1 MTVYRIHIRPGG
13 GLADPKISFSY
24 CLQQGVLGLG
34 WQTETQNNNA
44 SWEEYETEA
53 AEIYGSSELSRV
65 RYLKNNLQANDLIW
79 TRDIEG
85 NYYLGKVES
94 GWEYFS
100 NREAQDADIVNI
112 VRCNLKKVPS
122 VDDVPGKVVAS
133 FRPSRTVQAIRDETA
148 SDYSKY
154 LWNKLSDKED
164 YDLPKENLKNVF
176 SLLGSEETEDVIFI
190 YLQMQGWLVIPNS
203 RKGDTM
209 GYEFYL
215 VDKETK
221 EKAIVQVKTGH
232 TPLTPSEWENW
243 KEKVFLFQANGN
255 YNGSSVDN
263 VICIEPKDIEAFMY
277 SNKSFL
283 PSNIAHWLNVAKNE
297 MKL

>member
-13 GLADPKISFSY
+13 GLADPKVSFSY
-24 CLQQGVLGLG
+24 CLQEGVLGLG

-53 AEIYGSSELSRV
+53 AEIYGNSELSRV
-65 RYLKNNLQANDLIW
+65 RYLKNNLQKNDLIW

-154 LWNKLSDKED
+154 LWNKLSDKEY
-164 YDLPKENLKNVF
+164 YDLPKENFKNVF
-176 SLLGSEETEDVIFI
+176 SLLGSKETEDVIFI

-209 GYEFYL
+209 SYEFYL

-232 TPLTPSEWENW
+232 TPLTPSEWANW
-243 KEKVFLFQANGN
+243 KEKVFLFQASGN
-255 YNGSSVDN
+255 YNGSPVDN
-263 VICIEPKDIEAFMY
+263 VVCIEPKDIEMFMY
-277 SNKSFL
+277 SNKSLL
-283 PSNIAHWLNVAKNE
+283 PSNIGHWLNVAQNE
-297 MKL
+297 KEI

>member
-1 MTVYRIHIRPGG
+1 MTVYRIHIRPKG
-13 GLADPKISFSY
+13 GLANPILSFAY
-24 CLQQGVLGLG
+24 CQKNGVLGLG
-34 WQTETQNNNA
+34 WQIETQNNNA

-53 AEIYGSSELSRV
+53 TEIYGSGELSRV
-65 RYLKNNLQANDLIW
+65 RYLKNNIQANDLIW
-79 TRDIEG
+79 TRDTEG
-85 NYYLGKVES
+85 NYYLGNVISE
-94 GWEYFS
+94 WEYFS
-100 NREAQDADIVNI
+100 NPEAQDADIVNI

-154 LWNKLSDKED
+154 LWNKLIGSEV
-164 YDLPKENLKNVF
+164 YVLPKENFRNVF
-176 SLLGSEETEDVIFI
+176 SFLGSEETEDVIFI

-209 GYEFYL
+209 SYEFYL

-232 TPLTPSEWENW
+232 TPLTPNEWKNW
-243 KEKVFLFQANGN
+243 KEKVFLFQASGN
-255 YNGSSVDN
+255 YNGNSVCN
-263 VICIEPKDIEAFMY
+263 VVCIEPKDIESFMY
-277 SNKSFL
+277 NNKSLL
-283 PSNIAHWLNVAKNE
+283 PSNIGHWLNIAQNE
-297 MKL
+297 KKI